1 MKLKAD
7 AVDIFN
13 SLPDELLIQIAL
25 KDPEAL
31 EELTKKLALM
41 GCSEFELVVQKT
53 GIRPAT
59 QDRRP
64 FVGFHPLL
72 EAGIF
77 NGFGSK
83 GVSLSPYFAKQW
95 TDEILTNSSVHPEAS
110 IRRFY
115 HLFSV

>member
-1 MKLKAD
+1 MGCEN
-7 AVDIFN
+7 F
-13 SLPDELLIQIAL
+13 ELL
-25 KDPEAL
+25 
-31 EELTKKLALM
+31 
-41 GCSEFELVVQKT
+41 GQKT

-64 FVGFHPLL
+64 FIGFRPDLQ
-72 EAGIF
+72 AGIF

-95 TDEILTNSSVHPEAS
+95 TNEILGKSSVHPEAS